1 MSTATASA
9 LKEYKLFIGGSW
21 EPAANGRTFE
31 RENPA
36 TGEPIG
42 LFQAG
47 SEEDADRAI
56 AAALHA
62 YHSRSWWDLPGARRQ
77 HLLRGIAD
85 WLRDHMDELTTL
97 VSAEAGKPVAWA
109 RFDVL
114 FAADFFDY
122 FSGLVRDVGVGGRT
136 IPGLR
141 PDIFAY
147 TLKEPAGVAGVITPW
162 NFPLLIAAQKTAPAL
177 AAGCPVVLKPAPQT
191 PFTALE
197 LARAF
202 EELEFPAGVFNVVTD
217 AGPGSPVGARLCSHP
232 DVAVVSFTGS
242 TATGAHVMEACAPTM
257 KRVALELGGKCPM
270 IVHEDADIEGAVD
283 AAIFGIFFNTGQVCN
298 ASSRLLLHE
307 PIADEFLDRFLAA
320 TGRLRIGRPT
330 SEDTQIGPL
339 ISREQMER
347 VLSYVELGKEE
358 GANLLYGGDRLAGD
372 LETGY
377 FVGPTIFDN
386 VDESMRLAQEE
397 IFGPVLAVGRYEN
410 LSDAIDRA
418 NATSFG
424 LSAGVWTRNLE
435 VADRVN
441 REVRSGMIWVNEWLA
456 MFPET
461 PHGGYGMSGV
471 GREMGPEALHE
482 FQENKTIIQKTGPRE
497 LMFS

>member
-1 MSTATASA
+1 MSTTTTPAVH
-9 LKEYKLFIGGSW
+9 EYKLFIGGSW
-21 EPAANGRTFE
+21 EPASTGETFE

-42 LFQAG
+42 LFPRGA
-47 SEEDADRAI
+47 EEDADRAI
-56 AAALHA
+56 AAALQVCR
-62 YHSRSWWDLPGARRQ
+62 SRSWWDIPGARRQ
-77 HLLRGIAD
+77 HMLRGVAD
-85 WLRDHMDELTTL
+85 WLRDHIDDLTTL
-97 VSAEAGKPVAWA
+97 VSAEAGKPIAWA

-141 PDIFAY
+141 PDLFAY
-147 TLKEPAGVAGVITPW
+147 TLKEPAGVAGIITPW
-162 NFPLLIAAQKTAPAL
+162 NFPLLIAAQKAAPAL
-177 AAGCPVVLKPAPQT
+177 AAGCPIVLKPAPQT
-191 PFTALE
+191 PLTALE

-217 AGPGSPVGARLCSHP
+217 TGPGSPVGARLCSHP

-242 TATGAHVMEACAPTM
+242 TGTGARVMEACAPTM
-257 KRVALELGGKCPM
+257 KRVALELGGKSPM

-298 ASSRLLLHE
+298 ASSRLLLHVA
-307 PIADEFLDRFLAA
+307 IADEFLERFVGAA
-320 TGRLRIGRPT
+320 SRLRVGRPT
-330 SEDTQIGPL
+330 SDDTQIGPL
-339 ISREQMER
+339 ISRDQMER
-347 VLSYVELGKEE
+347 VLSYVEIGKQE
-358 GANLLYGGDRLAGD
+358 GADLIYGGERLIGD

-397 IFGPVLAVGRYEN
+397 IFGPVLTVGRYSD
-410 LSDAIDRA
+410 LSEAIMRA
-418 NATSFG
+418 NATTFG
-424 LSAGVWTRNLE
+424 LAAGVWTRDIE
-435 VADRVN
+435 VVDRVT
-441 REVRSGMIWVNEWLA
+441 REVRAGMIWVNEWLA

-461 PHGGYGMSGV
+461 PHGGYGMSGI

-482 FQENKTIIQKTGPRE
+482 FQENKTVIQKTGPRE
-497 LMFS
+497 LMFP

>member
-1 MSTATASA
+1 MSTTTTHA
-9 LKEYKLFIGGSW
+9 LREYKLFIGGGW
-21 EPAANGRTFE
+21 EPAGTGETFE

-42 LFQAG
+42 LFPCGA
-47 SEEDADRAI
+47 EEDADRAI
-56 AAALHA
+56 AAALEV
-62 YHSRSWWDLPGARRQ
+62 YRTRSWWDIPGARKQ
-77 HLLRGIAD
+77 QMLRGVAD
-85 WLRDHMDELTTL
+85 WLRDHADDLTTL

-122 FSGLVRDVGVGGRT
+122 FSGLVRDVGVAGRT

-141 PDIFAY
+141 PDLFAY

-162 NFPLLIAAQKTAPAL
+162 NFPLLIAAQKVAPAL

-191 PFTALE
+191 PLTALE

-202 EELEFPAGVFNVVTD
+202 EELEFPAGTFNVVTD
-217 AGPGSPVGARLCSHP
+217 TGPGSPVGARLCSHP

-242 TATGAHVMEACAPTM
+242 TGTGVRVMEACAPTM

-283 AAIFGIFFNTGQVCN
+283 AAVFGIFFNTGQVCN
-298 ASSRLLLHE
+298 ASSRLLLHKA
-307 PIADEFLDRFLAA
+307 IADDFLERFVAA
-320 TGRLRIGRPT
+320 ASRLRIGRPT
-330 SEDTQIGPL
+330 SDDTQIGPL
-339 ISREQMER
+339 ISRDQMER
-347 VLSYVELGKEE
+347 VLSYVELGKQE
-358 GANLLYGGDRLAGD
+358 GADLIYGGERLTGD

-386 VDESMRLAQEE
+386 VAESMRLAQDEV
-397 IFGPVLAVGRYEN
+397 FGPVLAVGRYAT
-410 LSDAIDRA
+410 LSEAIERA
-418 NATSFG
+418 NATTFG
-424 LSAGVWTRNLE
+424 LSAGVWTRDIE
-435 VADRVN
+435 VVDRVN
-441 REVRSGMIWVNEWLA
+441 REVRAGMIWVNEWLA

-461 PHGGYGMSGV
+461 PHGGYGMSGI

-482 FQENKTIIQKTGPRE
+482 FQENKTVIQKTGPRE
-497 LMFS
+497 LMFT